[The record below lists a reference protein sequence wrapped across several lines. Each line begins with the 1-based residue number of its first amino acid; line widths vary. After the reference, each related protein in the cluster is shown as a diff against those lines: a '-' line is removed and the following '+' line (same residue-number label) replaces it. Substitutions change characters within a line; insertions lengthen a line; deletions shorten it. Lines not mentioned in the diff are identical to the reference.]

1 MSTVCSLVNVS
12 RRYGRHWALNSI
24 NITLDASEI
33 IGLVGP
39 NGAGKTSLLR
49 IMAGLLQP
57 TNGDVRRQGGEPGC
71 ARYFAGERAL
81 PPHVSANTWLRLWAG
96 RRRDD
101 LGRRRIAALSRGMR
115 QQLGLEATLSTSPIH
130 RGSSLVLLDEPWEG
144 LDPDATRW
152 LSAQLVEARAQG
164 ASVMVS
170 SHRIH
175 DLAGV
180 CDRCVFLKR
189 GLVVEE
195 VRMSHSVAAGIDR
208 SAMLFEAFDRLT
220 AAEPVST
227 AERSSLNIKSC

>member
-1 MSTVCSLVNVS
+1 VNVS
-12 RRYGRHWALNSI
+12 RRYGRQWALNGI
-24 NITLDASEI
+24 NLTLDASEI

-49 IMAGLLQP
+49 IMAGLLQA
-57 TNGDVRRQGGEPGC
+57 TTGEVRRESREPGSV
-71 ARYFAGERAL
+71 RYFAGERAL
-81 PPHVSANTWLRLWAG
+81 PPHVSANTWLRLWTG
-96 RRRDD
+96 RRRVD

-115 QQLGLEATLSTSPIH
+115 QQLGLEATLAKSPNNP
-130 RGSSLVLLDEPWEG
+130 GSSLVLLDEPWEG

-152 LSAQLVEARAQG
+152 LSSQLIEARARR

-180 CDRCVFLKR
+180 CDRCLFLRR

-195 VRMSHSVAAGIDR
+195 VRMSHSMAAGIDR
-208 SAMLFEAFDRLT
+208 SAMLFEAFDRLSG
-220 AAEPVST
+220 AEQG
-227 AERSSLNIKSC
+227 A

>member
-1 MSTVCSLVNVS
+1 VSAICSLVNVS
-12 RRYGRHWALNSI
+12 RKYGRHWALNSI
-24 NITLDASEI
+24 NLTLDASEI
-33 IGLVGP
+33 TGLVGP

-49 IMAGLLQP
+49 IMAGLLRP
-57 TNGDVRRQGGEPGC
+57 TKGDVRRQGSAPGSV
-71 ARYFAGERAL
+71 RYFAGERAL

-96 RRRDD
+96 RSRVD

-115 QQLGLEATLSTSPIH
+115 QQLGLEVTLSKPPNDP
-130 RGSSLVLLDEPWEG
+130 GSSLVLLDEPWEG

-152 LSAQLVEARAQG
+152 LSSQLIEARALG

-180 CDRCVFLKR
+180 CDRCLFLRR

-195 VRMSHSVAAGIDR
+195 VRMSHSMAAGVDR

-220 AAEPVST
+220 AADPS
-227 AERSSLNIKSC
+227 A

>member
-1 MSTVCSLVNVS
+1 VSAVCSLVNVS
-12 RRYGRHWALNSI
+12 RRYGRQWALNSI
-24 NITLDASEI
+24 SLALDASEI
-33 IGLVGP
+33 TGLVGT

-57 TNGDVRRQGGEPGC
+57 TTGDVQRQSSEPGSV
-71 ARYFAGERAL
+71 RYFAGERAL
-81 PPHVSANTWLRLWAG
+81 PPHVSANAWLRLWAG

-115 QQLGLEATLSTSPIH
+115 QQLGLEATLSRSPERH
-130 RGSSLVLLDEPWEG
+130 ESSLVLLDEPWEG

-152 LSAQLVEARAQG
+152 LSSQLIDARAHG

-180 CDRCVFLKR
+180 CDRCLFLRR

-195 VRMSHSVAAGIDR
+195 VRMSHSMAAGLDR
-208 SAMLFEAFDRLT
+208 SAMLFEAFDRL
-220 AAEPVST
+220 AGAE
-227 AERSSLNIKSC
+227 